1 MKEDFHVETGAS
13 FNAPK
18 GASSMVEGPSREYTR
33 PQRSLPVT
41 GMPKASRLSRV
52 AAPRGR
58 RAASR
63 ARPKPLRTVRVP
75 EAVASPFRRAQDYVE
90 RYFRGKSFNPRQGT
104 ISISGERYILLRA
117 ASMSVEF
124 FDLVTSLYEDKG
136 PGEARG
142 VASNL
147 LFDIAHAIGKADARA
162 FHRKMGV
169 TDPIEKLSAGPVHF
183 SHTGWAFV
191 DILPESHP
199 GPEGDYFL
207 IYDHPYS
214 FESDTWLRSK
224 RRSTFPVCVMN
235 AGYSSGWCEESF
247 GVPLVA
253 VEIECLAAGGKH
265 CRFIMAPPSRIEAH
279 LAHYRR
285 RARSRAG
292 LAKRRTPVSI
302 PEFFQR
308 KRMEDELRRSHELL
322 EQRVRE
328 RTAELT
334 DANAALRREVVER
347 KRAEEA
353 RDEFLSVAA
362 HELKTPLTSLRGFA
376 ELLSMQLREG
386 RTPEPKRLM
395 KALDAIERQSEKLS
409 VLVSQLLDVSR
420 LQAGRLVLERKATDV
435 VALARH
441 VLEAA
446 STRTRG
452 HALNLRAP
460 RRVTVRVD
468 PIRLEQVITN
478 LVDNAIKYSP
488 AGGPVDLE
496 IARNGGSL
504 RIVVTDRGI
513 GIPAEHRERIFDR
526 FHQAHQ
532 ERRLGGM
539 GLGLYISRE
548 IVELHAGT
556 LVCEDSTEAGTRM
569 AVTLPR
575 AAP

>member
-1 MKEDFHVETGAS
+1 MPVRRRRGRV
-13 FNAPK
+13 PK
-18 GASSMVEGPSREYTR
+18 AVRRRPPSR
-33 PQRSLPVT
+33 PSLTTVKVP
-41 GMPKASRLSRV
+41 ASIE
-52 AAPRGR
+52 
-58 RAASR
+58 
-63 ARPKPLRTVRVP
+63 PL
-75 EAVASPFRRAQDYVE
+75 FRRAQDYVS
-90 RYFRGKSFNPRQGT
+90 RYFRKKVESPEQGT

-124 FDLVTSLYEDKG
+124 FDLVTSLYQDKG
-136 PGEARG
+136 PEEAGR

-147 LFDIAHAIGKADARA
+147 LFDVAHAIGKADAQA
-162 FHRKMGV
+162 FHQKMRV
-169 TDPIEKLSAGPVHF
+169 ADPIEKLSAGPIHF
-183 SHTGWAFV
+183 SYAGWAFV
-191 DILPESHP
+191 DISPESHP
-199 GPEGDYFL
+199 SPDQDYFL

-214 FESDTWLRSK
+214 FESDTWLRRK
-224 RRSTFPVCVMN
+224 RRSPLPVCVMN

-253 VEIECLAAGGKH
+253 VEIECLAAGGER
-265 CRFIMAPPSRIEAH
+265 CRFIMAPPARIEEH
-279 LAHYRR
+279 LARHLRR
-285 RARSRAG
+285 RPRPRAG
-292 LAKRRTPVSI
+292 LRSRSTAVSV

-334 DANAALRREVVER
+334 GANAALRREVAER
-347 KRAEEA
+347 RRAEEA

-376 ELLSMQLREG
+376 QLLSMQMEDGQAPDPR
-386 RTPEPKRLM
+386 RLST
-395 KALDAIERQSEKLS
+395 ALDAIERQSEKLS

-420 LQAGRLVLERKATDV
+420 LQAGRLVLERKRTDV
-435 VALARH
+435 TALARH

-446 STRTRG
+446 APRTKG
-452 HALNLRAP
+452 HALHLHAP
-460 RRVTVRVD
+460 RAVTGHVD

-488 AGGPVDLE
+488 AGGSIGVRVARSGATIR
-496 IARNGGSL
+496 IA
-504 RIVVTDRGI
+504 VTDKGI
-513 GIPAEHRERIFDR
+513 GIPPEHLDKIFDR

-548 IVELHAGT
+548 IVELHGGT
-556 LVCEDSTEAGTRM
+556 LVCEESGEAGTRM
-569 AVTLPR
+569 AVTVPR
-575 AAP
+575 GAP